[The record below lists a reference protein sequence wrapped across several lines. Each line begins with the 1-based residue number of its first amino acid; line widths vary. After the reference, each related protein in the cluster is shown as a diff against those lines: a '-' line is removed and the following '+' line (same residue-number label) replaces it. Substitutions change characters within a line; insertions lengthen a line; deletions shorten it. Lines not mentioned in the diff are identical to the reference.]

1 MDILSIMR
9 SRYTTKHYDP
19 SKPVSEEALQTMLEV
34 LRLSPSSVNS
44 QPWHFYVI
52 ESAEAKA
59 KLMPAVKDFN
69 IERMKAPV
77 FILFTVSTKLG
88 PQYWEALYQQEDADG
103 RFAGWTSPERPDA
116 IRMMAAERL
125 EADPAELFLYN
136 SNQAY
141 LALGCLTVA
150 AETLGVD
157 STILG
162 GLDFDQVKGPSLRLL
177 SVIEPKTMLMQND
190 PNRGGRLKGSLPDSN
205 VPRGFFS
212 ESP

>member
-162 GLDFDQVKGPSLRLL
+162 GLDFDQVDEIFGFGAKNEKSIVAIALGHRAKDDANAQRPKSRWPAERVITRL
-177 SVIEPKTMLMQND
+177 
-190 PNRGGRLKGSLPDSN
+190 
-205 VPRGFFS
+205 
-212 ESP
+212 

>member
-19 SKPVSEEALQTMLEV
+19 SKPVSEEALQTMIEV

-52 ESAEAKA
+52 ESEEAKA

-88 PQYWEALYQQEDADG
+88 QEYWEALYKQEDADG
-103 RFAGWTSPERPDA
+103 RFADWTSPERPDA

-162 GLDFDQVKGPSLRLL
+162 GLDFDKVDEIFGLRAKNERSIVAIALGHRAQDDANAKRPK
-177 SVIEPKTMLMQND
+177 SRWPAQRVIT
-190 PNRGGRLKGSLPDSN
+190 RL
-205 VPRGFFS
+205 
-212 ESP
+212 

>member
-19 SKPVSEEALQTMLEV
+19 SKPVSEEALQTMIEV

-52 ESAEAKA
+52 ESEEAKA

-88 PQYWEALYQQEDADG
+88 QEYWEALYKQEDADG
-103 RFAGWTSPERPDA
+103 RFADWTSPERPDT

-125 EADPAELFLYN
+125 EADPDELFLYN

-162 GLDFDQVKGPSLRLL
+162 GLNFDKVDEIFGLGAKNERSIVAIALGHRAQDDANAKRPKSRWPAQKVITRL
-177 SVIEPKTMLMQND
+177 
-190 PNRGGRLKGSLPDSN
+190 
-205 VPRGFFS
+205 
-212 ESP
+212 